1 MRPLRIYPHQN
12 VEEGRRLCVQL
23 QELRQRIA
31 CTANDARGIQ
41 ILAGETMTIAPESD
55 VTQTEAA
62 LLNMGLYFETIK
74 LGMEVVMEISEMH
87 VFTDSAKASFD
98 LADTHVHIMNVTMMG
113 IELTKKTAED
123 AGFKDY
129 EKILRGHIKNLEK
142 KAKEEN

>member
-1 MRPLRIYPHQN
+1 MEEVGGLR
-12 VEEGRRLCVQL
+12 LQL
-23 QELRQRIA
+23 QELRQGKPRKA
-31 CTANDARGIQ
+31 HDEGGVQ
-41 ILAGETMTIAPESD
+41 ILAGETMTIDPDSD

-62 LLNMGLYFETIK
+62 LLNLGLYFETIK

-98 LADTHVHIMNVTMMG
+98 LAETHVSIMNVTIMG
-113 IELTKKTAED
+113 AELTKKAAKD

-142 KAKEEN
+142 KAKEEK